1 MFFFSSTDFQI
12 YAWFL
17 NIIIFIL
24 TFHWMCL
31 SLSFFHLFTFSS
43 ISTLILKERAYFT
56 YVNPFL
62 SVSTLHYY
70 KVRINELVFWIP
82 DNCLYIPHSIVLCYR
97 LKWNIAV
104 QEKKNVRVTSPGLTL
119 SHCNFISLFN
129 YRTYSNNNHN
139 FVYIINR
146 LSFFFFFSFLSVT

>member
-1 MFFFSSTDFQI
+1 
-12 YAWFL
+12 
-17 NIIIFIL
+17 
-24 TFHWMCL
+24 MCL

-104 QEKKNVRVTSPGLTL
+104 QEKKKCQLHLQDLPYPTATSSPSLIAEPIVIIITIL
-119 SHCNFISLFN
+119 CISSTAL
-129 YRTYSNNNHN
+129 
-139 FVYIINR
+139 V
-146 LSFFFFFSFLSVT
+146 FFFFFSFLSLLHKRNNNRLNSFYLL